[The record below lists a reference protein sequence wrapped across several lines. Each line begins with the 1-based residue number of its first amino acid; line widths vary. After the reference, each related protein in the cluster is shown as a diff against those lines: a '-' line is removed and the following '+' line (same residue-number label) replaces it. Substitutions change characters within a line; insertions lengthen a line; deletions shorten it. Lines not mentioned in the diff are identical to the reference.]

1 MNVPRQIADLTPSN
15 PNRRQGLLA
24 VIHIDLPLLV
34 GVMLLCGFGLV
45 VLYSASGQDLGQVQ
59 RQVVRLMLAF
69 FVMLAVAQINPTS
82 LRRWSPWLYL
92 IGVIMLI
99 AVLAFGQV
107 GKGAQ
112 RWLDLGVLRFQPS
125 ELVKLAVP
133 LMIAWYLAE
142 KRLPPSAQRL
152 AVAAALT
159 VVPVLLIAKQ
169 PDLGTSLLV
178 GSAGIFVLFLAGISW
193 RLIAFLGVT
202 AAAAAPVVW
211 YLMRDY
217 QRQRVL
223 TFLDPEKDPLGAGY
237 HIIQSKIA
245 IGSGGLFGK
254 GWLNGTQ
261 SQLDFLPERH
271 TDFIFAVLSEEFGL
285 IGVITLLALYL
296 FIIARGLY
304 IATRAQD
311 TFTRL
316 LAGSLTLVFF
326 VYLFVNTGMVSGL
339 LPVVGVPLPLV
350 SYGGTSLVTL
360 MPPSV
365 SSCPFTRIADCCR
378 HDPEKTPDAHSADA
392 ARRDRCR
399 QDPRPVARRFHRRT
413 GHPAWLL
420 A

>member
-1 MNVPRQIADLTPSN
+1 MNLSARQLGDLTPTN

-24 VIHIDLPLLV
+24 VFHIDLPLLV
-34 GVMLLCGFGLV
+34 GLLLLCGFGLL
-45 VLYSASGQDLGQVQ
+45 VLYSASGENIAQTQ
-59 RQVVRLMLAF
+59 RQAVRIGVAF
-69 FVMLAVAQINPTS
+69 VVMLAVAQINPIT
-82 LRRWSPWLYL
+82 LRRWSPWLYAVGL
-92 IGVIMLI
+92 LMLI
-99 AVLAFGQV
+99 AVLVFGEV

-125 ELVKLAVP
+125 EMVKLAVP

-142 KRLPPSAQRL
+142 KRLPPSWLRL
-152 AVAAALT
+152 FAAALMI

-169 PDLGTSLLV
+169 PDLGTAVLV
-178 GSAGIFVLFLAGISW
+178 ASAGIFVLFLAGISW
-193 RLIAFLGVT
+193 RLIGGLTVV
-202 AAAAAPVVW
+202 AAAAAPLAW

-245 IGSGGLFGK
+245 IGSGGVYGK

-285 IGVITLLALYL
+285 VGVLILLSLYL
-296 FIIARGLY
+296 FVVARGLF

-311 TFTRL
+311 TFARL

-326 VYLFVNTGMVSGL
+326 VYLFVNTGMVTGL
-339 LPVVGVPLPLV
+339 MPVVGVPLPLV

-360 MPPSV
+360 MAGFGILMSIH
-365 SSCPFTRIADCCR
+365 T
-378 HDPEKTPDAHSADA
+378 
-392 ARRDRCR
+392 
-399 QDPRPVARRFHRRT
+399 HRR
-413 GHPAWLL
+413 LL
-420 A
+420 PT